1 MSYLSVLLKPN
12 KFNALIWFQFILF
25 VVLLLTGQINAIN
38 FVVIYFLESIII
50 GIFHFFFLLSLKN
63 QPLDSDGNRVFI
75 SIFFL
80 IHYMFFIF
88 VQSIFLFNII
98 GPKIPEIDNSFNVLK
113 NILIAIRLDGMFPLI
128 GFVLLSQSFQYFKRW
143 QNHDFYEQYKPSETM
158 FQPYP
163 RVFIQQF
170 TVILSGFF
178 IIFSNAI
185 VVAALLITV
194 LMTFLDLF
202 WMSLRINSD
211 KRITFEKY
219 LNKNGTKNVDFK
231 RFLDLFI
238 N

>member
-1 MSYLSVLLKPN
+1 MSNLFDLLKPN
-12 KFNALIWFQFILF
+12 KFNVLIWFQFILF
-25 VVLLLTGQINAIN
+25 VVLLLTGQINPIN

-50 GIFHFFFLLSLKN
+50 GFFHFIFLLSLKN

-88 VQSIFLFNII
+88 VQSVFLFNII
-98 GPKIPEIDNSFNVLK
+98 GHKIPEIDNSFNVLK
-113 NILIAIRLDGMFPLI
+113 NIFIAIRLDGMLPLI
-128 GFVLLSQSFQYFKRW
+128 GFVLLSQSFQYLKRW
-143 QNHDFYEQYKPSETM
+143 QHRDFYEQYKPSETM

-178 IIFSNAI
+178 MIFSNAI

-194 LMTFLDLF
+194 LMIFLDLF
-202 WMSLRINSD
+202 WMAVRIYPE
-211 KRITFEKY
+211 KRTSIEKY
-219 LNKNGTKNVDFK
+219 LNKNRSKEVDFK
-231 RFLDLFI
+231 RFLDLFV